1 MPQSSDPDEGTA
13 AHRVAYTGT
22 WRYRNLLIQV
32 AVLIT
37 ALGLGMAVS
46 AAVSGRWYGWISA
59 ACWIAVGVLA
69 WRQWRRLRAIGEE
82 VHAVLRARSLL
93 LGLALFLAGGAVIAL
108 GAALWP

>member
-1 MPQSSDPDEGTA
+1 MPRMSDPGDGTA
-13 AHRVAYTGT
+13 ARRVAYTGT

-69 WRQWRRLRAIGEE
+69 FRQWRRAGGTEL
-82 VHAVLRARSLL
+82 HAVRRARTLL
-93 LGLALFLAGGAVIAL
+93 LGLGLFLAGVAVTVA
-108 GAALWP
+108 GAALSR

>member
-1 MPQSSDPDEGTA
+1 MPQPSDPGEGTT
-13 AHRVAYTGT
+13 AHRVAFTGT

-59 ACWIAVGVLA
+59 ACWIAVGFLA
-69 WRQWRRLRAIGEE
+69 FRQWRRLRATGEE
-82 VHAVLRARSLL
+82 VHAVRRGRSLL
-93 LGLALFLAGGAVIAL
+93 LGLGLFLAGVAVTAL
-108 GAALWP
+108 GAALSH

>member
-1 MPQSSDPDEGTA
+1 MPQSSDPDKGTA

-69 WRQWRRLRAIGEE
+69 FRQWRRLRATGAE
-82 VHAVLRARSLL
+82 VHAARRGRALL
-93 LGLALFLAGGAVIAL
+93 LGLSLFLAGVAVTAL
-108 GAALWP
+108 GAALWR

>member
-1 MPQSSDPDEGTA
+1 MPQPSDPGEGTA
-13 AHRVAYTGT
+13 ARRVAYTGT

-46 AAVSGRWYGWISA
+46 AAVSGRWYGWISG

-69 WRQWRRLRAIGEE
+69 WRQWRRLRATGEE
-82 VHAVLRARSLL
+82 VHAVRRARTLL
-93 LGLALFLAGGAVIAL
+93 LGLGLLLAGVAVIVA
-108 GAALWP
+108 GAALSG